1 MRYALDEL
9 KRFAAELLAA
19 AGLDDDKSAA
29 VGRYLVVADA
39 MGHTTHGLA
48 QLPDYLEEIQSG
60 AMRARGEPTV
70 IRDRGVAIVWDGE
83 RLPGVWLTAKAV
95 ELAAERASMHGLCAL
110 AIRRSHHIGC
120 LASFL
125 PIATGRGLL
134 AFIACSDPSAAMV
147 APFAGRGAVFTPDPI
162 AVGIP
167 TGRDP
172 ILIDM
177 SSSITTAAM
186 SARLRREG
194 RRFAGPWAI
203 DAEGRPTDD
212 PHALVADPPGSLL
225 GTGGLDHG
233 HKGYGLALMVE
244 ALTQGLAGHGR
255 ADGESR
261 WGASVFVQVF
271 DPELFAGGAAF
282 ARQTGFIADLCEAS
296 PPIDPTTPVR
306 LPGATALARL
316 REAETSGLEPHPGV
330 LDDLVGFA
338 RRHNVAAPRSN

>member
-1 MRYALDEL
+1 VRYALDEL

-19 AGLDDDKSAA
+19 AGLDVDKA
-29 VGRYLVVADA
+29 VIVSRYLVQADA

-48 QLPDYLEEIQSG
+48 QLPDYLEEILSG
-60 AMRARGEPTV
+60 AMRTRGEPKV
-70 IRDRGVAIVWDGE
+70 ISDRGMAIVWDGE

-95 ELAAERASMHGLCAL
+95 ELAADRASMHGLCAL

-125 PIATGRGLL
+125 PIATDHGLL
-134 AFIACSDPSAAMV
+134 ALIACSDPSAAMV
-147 APFAGRGAVFTPDPI
+147 APFGGRAAVFTPDPI

-167 TGRDP
+167 TDRDP

-194 RRFAGPWAI
+194 RRFPGLWAI
-203 DAEGRPTDD
+203 DAEGRSTDD
-212 PHALVADPPGSLL
+212 PNALVADPPGSLL
-225 GTGGLDHG
+225 GTGGPDHG
-233 HKGYGLALMVE
+233 HKGYGMALMVE

-255 ADGESR
+255 ADGESG

-282 ARQTGFIADLCEAS
+282 ERQTGFIADLCEAS
-296 PPIDPTTPVR
+296 PPIDPTRPVR
-306 LPGATALARL
+306 LPGAAALARL
-316 REAETSGLEPHPGV
+316 REAESQGLEPHRGIME
-330 LDDLVGFA
+330 DLVVFA
-338 RRHNVAAPRSN
+338 RRHSVAAPRSI